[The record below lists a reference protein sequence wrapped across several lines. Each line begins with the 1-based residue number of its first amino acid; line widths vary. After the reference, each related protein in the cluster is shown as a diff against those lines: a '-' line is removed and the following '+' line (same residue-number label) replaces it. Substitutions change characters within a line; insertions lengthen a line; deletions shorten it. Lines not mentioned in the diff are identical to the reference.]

1 MSTDTIMLLEMGFS
15 MLVAVAA
22 WMLLRMLQDQ
32 ARFGVRLTEAQR
44 KPVAAAPQP
53 RRSGTNPR
61 FIRVDQQ
68 QCAGAIHRQQAAHAD
83 DVSVADPDTAAWY
96 G

>member
-32 ARFGVRLTEAQR
+32 ARFGVRSRLPRSPAIS
-44 KPVAAAPQP
+44 APSTSWSP
-53 RRSGTNPR
+53 
-61 FIRVDQQ
+61 
-68 QCAGAIHRQQAAHAD
+68 
-83 DVSVADPDTAAWY
+83 W
-96 G
+96 